1 MNIESLE
8 AILDRVLKKSSN
20 VSQSSSIKT
29 SKLPNE
35 VSQRGTR
42 NRVFQM
48 NKQIK
53 AFIDLVN
60 KDINVLLRPENLTGY
75 NTANGQSLWEG
86 AQFNVN
92 AGGKRVRPMLVHCF
106 ADMVGLDSADA
117 RSIAVTAELIH
128 AASLVHD
135 DVIDEA
141 EERRNQICVHKK
153 WDTKTAIL
161 CGDIMFAL
169 AFSNLAHLRH
179 RVMVTAAE
187 VLREMSCSVID
198 EFQARDSILDLERW
212 RSIAEGKTGALF
224 AWCGLGPAIESVNTK
239 AEEHFVTVGRHLG
252 VAFQLADDLKD
263 VLPNQGKDR
272 FADLKNANPSFLI
285 TKAVAADPHFR
296 EEVEA
301 FWATDRSSTTELERL
316 GDRVVT
322 LGFDQAIEALK
333 DEVQLGLDPLRHY
346 SNKASAQQLIS
357 WAETNLGTYLNSV
370 AA

>member
-1 MNIESLE
+1 MRIY
-8 AILDRVLKKSSN
+8 
-20 VSQSSSIKT
+20 
-29 SKLPNE
+29 
-35 VSQRGTR
+35 
-42 NRVFQM
+42 M

-53 AFIDLVN
+53 AFIDVVN
-60 KDINVLLRPENLTGY
+60 SDINTLLSPENLNGY
-75 NTANGQSLWEG
+75 NTSSGQSLWDG

-106 ADMVGLDSADA
+106 ADMVGLDAAAA
-117 RSIAVTAELIH
+117 RPIAVTAELIH

-169 AFSNLAHLRH
+169 AFQNLAHLKH
-179 RVMVTAAE
+179 RVMVTAAD

-198 EFQARDSILDLERW
+198 EFEARETILDLQPW

-224 AWCGLGPAIESVNTK
+224 AWCGLGPAIESGNGK
-239 AEEHFVTVGRHLG
+239 AEEHFTAVGRHLG

-272 FADLKNANPSFLI
+272 FADLRNANPSFLI
-285 TKAVAADPHFR
+285 TKAVEADPRFR
-296 EEVEA
+296 TEVEA
-301 FWATDRSSTTELERL
+301 FWATDRSSNADLERL
-316 GDRVVT
+316 GERVVT
-322 LGFDQAIEALK
+322 LGFEPAIEALK
-333 DEVQLGLDPLRHY
+333 DEVQLGLEPLRHY
-346 SNKASAQQLIS
+346 ADKASAQDLIR

>member
-1 MNIESLE
+1 MN
-8 AILDRVLKKSSN
+8 N
-20 VSQSSSIKT
+20 QT
-29 SKLPNE
+29 
-35 VSQRGTR
+35 
-42 NRVFQM
+42 
-48 NKQIK
+48 K
-53 AFIDLVN
+53 AFINLVN
-60 KDINVLLRPENLTGY
+60 TDINLLLSPENLTGY
-75 NTANGQSLWEG
+75 NTANGQSLWDG

-106 ADMVGLDSADA
+106 SDMLGLDAEAA
-117 RSIAVTAELIH
+117 RPIAVTAELIH

-169 AFSNLAHLRH
+169 AFSNLAHLQH

-198 EFQARDSILDLERW
+198 EFEARETILDLERW

-224 AWCGLGPAIESVNTK
+224 AWCGLGPAIESGK
-239 AEEHFVTVGRHLG
+239 SESEEHFTAVGRHLG

-272 FADLKNANPSFLI
+272 FADLRNANPSFLI
-285 TKAVAADPHFR
+285 TTAVLAEPGFR
-296 EEVEA
+296 EEVET
-301 FWATDRSSTTELERL
+301 FWATDRSSLSELERL
-316 GDRVVT
+316 GDRVVS
-322 LGFDQAIEALK
+322 LGFEPAIEALK
-333 DEVQLGLDPLRHY
+333 EEVQLGLEPLEQY
-346 SNKASAQQLIS
+346 ADKVSAQDLIR

>member
-1 MNIESLE
+1 MNN
-8 AILDRVLKKSSN
+8 R
-20 VSQSSSIKT
+20 IKT
-29 SKLPNE
+29 
-35 VSQRGTR
+35 
-42 NRVFQM
+42 
-48 NKQIK
+48 
-53 AFIDLVN
+53 FIDLVN
-60 KDINVLLRPENLTGY
+60 KDINLLLRPENLTGY
-75 NTANGQSLWEG
+75 NTTNGQSLWDG

-106 ADMVGLDSADA
+106 SDMLGLDASAA
-117 RSIAVTAELIH
+117 RHIAVTAELIH

-161 CGDIMFAL
+161 SGDIMFAL
-169 AFSNLAHLRH
+169 AFSNLAHLQH

-187 VLREMSCSVID
+187 VLREMSCSVMD
-198 EFQARDSILDLERW
+198 EFEARETILDLSRW

-224 AWCGLGPAIESVNTK
+224 AWCGLGPAIESRNAD
-239 AEEHFVTVGRHLG
+239 AEDHFTAVGRHLG

-285 TKAVAADPHFR
+285 TTAVAAEPRFR

-301 FWATDRSSTTELERL
+301 FWATDRSSLSELERL
-316 GDRVVT
+316 GDRVVS
-322 LGFDQAIEALK
+322 LGFEPAIEALK
-333 DEVQLGLDPLRHY
+333 DEVQLGLAPLQNY
-346 SNKASAQQLIS
+346 SDKASAQDLKR